1 MRFLLSK
8 NFMHFSMNADK
19 QIIIYYFHF
28 AWLNQC
34 SLPVTAT
41 NIQKKESVIFK
52 HIIFLWKYGCF
63 FCNAELNKDQAQYFI
78 HSDKFDDFLIQQLA
92 PN

>member
-52 HIIFLWKYGCF
+52 HIIILWKYECF
-63 FCNAELNKDQAQYFI
+63 FVMQNRTYSIKLNILFI
-78 HSDKFDDFLIQQLA
+78 PTNSMTF
-92 PN
+92 

>member
-52 HIIFLWKYGCF
+52 HIIILWKYGCF
-63 FCNAELNKDQAQYFI
+63 FVMQNRIRIKLNILFI
-78 HSDKFDDFLIQQLA
+78 PTNSMTF
-92 PN
+92 